1 MKKNVQRVT
10 RKLHTIDASGKI
22 LGRIAT
28 QISVLLQGKHK
39 PSFQKH
45 TDVGD
50 SVLVTNVSKIAFTGN
65 KAIDK
70 LYYRHSG
77 YLGNLK
83 KVSLKESME
92 KKPSNALRLAISGM
106 LPKNR
111 LKSRMLKRLTIKD

>member
-1 MKKNVQRVT
+1 MKKNVQRVE

-22 LGRIAT
+22 LGRLAT
-28 QISVLLQGKHK
+28 QASVLLQGKHK
-39 PSFQKH
+39 PCFQKH

-50 SVLVTNVSKIAFTGN
+50 SVLVTHVSKIAFTGN
-65 KAIDK
+65 KALNK

-83 KVSLKESME
+83 KISLKESME
-92 KKPSNALRLAISGM
+92 KKPSNVLRIAISGM

-111 LKSRMLKRLTIKD
+111 LKSRMLRRLTIKD